1 MDSKS
6 QICAYV
12 EFIFCYISC
21 CWNWQC
27 YNHLTILQWLGK
39 GMPPSPVSIWTFA
52 VLPTNGN
59 KRASGGH
66 RPVGKASG
74 GVKSS
79 AAQTGDVL
87 RMQRFTV
94 SLWFTSRTVL
104 GWRGLKGE
112 TPGEKIYTTEF
123 LLSPSHFLP
132 LSHPSWPKSPPS
144 LVSKSTNRPCL
155 SFHWCSTLQL
165 QHSHYCQ
172 KVQSL
177 ALCRDFIS
185 VVWVTP
191 CSVLRFRLT
200 IVAQLDPWRNIP
212 KKEVN

>member
-39 GMPPSPVSIWTFA
+39 GMLPSLISIWTFA

-59 KRASGGH
+59 KRATGGH
-66 RPVGKASG
+66 QPVGKASG

-79 AAQTGDVL
+79 AVQIGDVL

-94 SLWFTSRTVL
+94 RLWFTSRIVL
-104 GWRGLKGE
+104 SWWGLKGE

-132 LSHPSWPKSPPS
+132 LPILLGQNHPQAWWVRVRTACAYP
-144 LVSKSTNRPCL
+144 LTGVLPC
-155 SFHWCSTLQL
+155 SCSVVTTVRKCKALHCVGTLFL
-165 QHSHYCQ
+165 LFGLHH
-172 KVQSL
+172 
-177 ALCRDFIS
+177 ALCWDS
-185 VVWVTP
+185 G
-191 CSVLRFRLT
+191 
-200 IVAQLDPWRNIP
+200 
-212 KKEVN
+212 